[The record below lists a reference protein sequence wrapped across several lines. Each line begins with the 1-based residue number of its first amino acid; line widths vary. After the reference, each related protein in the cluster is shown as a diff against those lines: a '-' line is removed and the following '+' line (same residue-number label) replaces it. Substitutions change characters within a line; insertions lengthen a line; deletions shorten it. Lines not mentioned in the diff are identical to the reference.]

1 MNAAVG
7 DRRRVPPRSARRRGA
22 RAHLGQS
29 HAVQRA
35 VDRRTPRRL
44 RHGDP
49 RAHACDLGVSRIG
62 RHYGLAG
69 WLAGGGHR
77 RLCAPV
83 EVRARGAARA
93 AQTFRGG
100 PDAPADHDRNRRV
113 NATIF
118 PRGIAL
124 AIGMLVLNLG
134 VVLKTRNLR
143 RHWGLRRTD
152 RRGSSAV
159 TSGKSRRLHRSWQAS
174 ASPEQTSTRYRPPSG
189 AWRSRPS

>member
-7 DRRRVPPRSARRRGA
+7 DRRRVPLRSTRRQGA

-29 HAVQRA
+29 HGVQRA
-35 VDRRTPRRL
+35 LDRPTPRRL

-62 RHYGLAG
+62 RHYCLAG
-69 WLAGGGHR
+69 WLVEGIADYVRHSKYEPEVLRVPRTGFAAGVMH
-77 RLCAPV
+77 LPM
-83 EVRARGAARA
+83 
-93 AQTFRGG
+93 
-100 PDAPADHDRNRRV
+100 
-113 NATIF
+113 TIGIVALNVTRF

-189 AWRSRPS
+189 AWRSRPT